1 MKTTGKR
8 CGILAVLLLFLS
20 IFSGCGKS
28 EDKTIKLTFSPY
40 DWKEEFTSTEEME
53 TFSCVYREYYLCII
67 ALYNHELEDHFQYG
81 FDHYEEY
88 QQSMDRLNSMKEMQ
102 REIHTAEEAELAAQ
116 MNVKAA
122 QTHALIVRMNLSTET
137 IKENMDSLREDIV
150 HNNYEWI
157 STGFE

>member
-1 MKTTGKR
+1 
-8 CGILAVLLLFLS
+8 
-20 IFSGCGKS
+20 
-28 EDKTIKLTFSPY
+28 
-40 DWKEEFTSTEEME
+40 
-53 TFSCVYREYYLCII
+53 
-67 ALYNHELEDHFQYG
+67 
-81 FDHYEEY
+81 
-88 QQSMDRLNSMKEMQ
+88 MDRLNSMKEMQ
-102 REIHTAEEAELAAQ
+102 KEIHTAEEAELAAQ